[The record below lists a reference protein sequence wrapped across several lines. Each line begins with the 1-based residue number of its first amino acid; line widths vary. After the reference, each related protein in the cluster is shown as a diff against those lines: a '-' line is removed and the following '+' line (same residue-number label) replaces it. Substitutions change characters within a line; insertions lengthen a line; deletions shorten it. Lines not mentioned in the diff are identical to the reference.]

1 MTTRVSRGR
10 QPDPVTQFS
19 VFTEN
24 RMGRLH
30 DLIGLLSSHA
40 VHVLAVTVLDTTET
54 AIIRLVV
61 DDPQA
66 ARRLLQ
72 ESGFAFTTCELL
84 VVEIEAATQLPQ
96 LMAAFLEAEVNV
108 HYMYCFIPHPQGKSI
123 LGVSMEDNEVGE
135 KVLTS
140 HGFRVLRQSDISR

>member
-1 MTTRVSRGR
+1 MTTRVDRGR
-10 QPDPVTQFS
+10 QPDAVTQFS

-30 DLIGLLSSHA
+30 DLIGLLSSHS
-40 VHVLAVTVLDTTET
+40 VHVLAVTVMDATET

-61 DDPQA
+61 DDPQS
-66 ARRLLQ
+66 ARDLLK
-72 ESGFAFTTCELL
+72 ENGFAFTVCELL
-84 VVEIEAATQLPQ
+84 VVEIDAATQLPQ

-123 LGVSMEDNEVGE
+123 LGVSMEDNEIGE
-135 KVLTS
+135 KVLTQ
-140 HGFRVLRQSDISR
+140 HGFRVLRQADISR

>member
-1 MTTRVSRGR
+1 MTTRAIRGR
-10 QPDPVTQFS
+10 QPDAVRQFS

-30 DLIGLLSSHA
+30 DLIALFSTHS

-54 AIIRLVV
+54 AIIRVVV

-72 ESGFAFTTCELL
+72 DNGFAFSECELL
-84 VVEIEAATQLPQ
+84 VVEIENTTQLPD

-123 LGVSMEDNEVGE
+123 LGISMEDNEIGE
-135 KVLTS
+135 KVLTRR
-140 HGFRVLRQSDISR
+140 GFRVLRQSDVSR

>member
-1 MTTRVSRGR
+1 MTTRVSQGR

-30 DLIGLLSSHA
+30 DLIGLLSSHSI
-40 VHVLAVTVLDTTET
+40 HVLAVTVLDATET

-72 ESGFAFTTCELL
+72 DNGFAFTSCELL
-84 VVEIEAATQLPQ
+84 VVEIDAATQLPQ

-108 HYMYCFIPHPQGKSI
+108 HYMYSFIPHPQGKSI

-135 KVLTS
+135 KVLKS
-140 HGFRVLRQSDISR
+140 HGFRVLRQSDVSR